1 MQRGRRFLQPWCKV
15 RSAAGHRSR
24 TNPLG
29 GGVMKGRLQVSAAAA
44 VAAAAFTVAACGGS
58 DSGGGGATKAA
69 ADATSKLSDKPMTLT
84 FLWFDWPPAK
94 ALEELGKE
102 YTKTRPNVTVK
113 VNVVPNPQWHDAIFT
128 QFAARKTNFD
138 MPILDSQNIGEAVTN
153 GSIVDMTDFVKKNI
167 DTSQYDPYFLAAY
180 GQYPQNQTGEPNP
193 DAKTYGLPLLG
204 DTWSMIWRKDLM
216 GDTPPAT
223 WEDMIAAAKKC
234 QDDNPGMSGLAFHQA
249 GTGDAAAVTYNVMN
263 ALYGGELWDQKDRKI
278 AGVINDAAGK
288 KAMDVLVNQMV
299 PLTPKGSSNWFIDEV
314 NAAISQ
320 GKVCVGFQ
328 WMAASGGLLD
338 PASSKLGKT
347 KEEILKK
354 LDLAPL
360 PKQNTNKVPLG
371 GMGLHISRYI
381 PKDKQAEALNF
392 IKWFQTPAAQKKWAE
407 LGGVPAR
414 NDVLKSPEF
423 LDAQPYNK
431 VFTESVPR
439 LKDFWNLPEYAKLLN
454 VHSTEVNAA
463 ISGTEKP
470 DAALDKMAADEQAIL
485 DSSGH

>member
-1 MQRGRRFLQPWCKV
+1 
-15 RSAAGHRSR
+15 
-24 TNPLG
+24 
-29 GGVMKGRLQVSAAAA
+29 MKGRLQVSAAAV

-58 DSGGGGATKAA
+58 DSSGGGGATKAA
-69 ADATSKLSDKPMTLT
+69 ADATTKLSDKPMTLT

-113 VNVVPNPQWHDAIFT
+113 VNVVPNAQWHDAIFT

-153 GSIVDMTDFVKKNI
+153 GSILDLTDFVKKNI

-180 GQYPQNQTGEPNP
+180 GQYPQNTTGEANP

-234 QDDNPGMSGLAFHQA
+234 QQENPGMSGLAFHQA

-278 AGVINDAAGK
+278 EGVINNAAGK

-328 WMAASGGLLD
+328 WIAAMGGLTD

-347 KEEILKK
+347 KEAILKK
-354 LDLAPL
+354 LAFAPL
-360 PKQNTNKVPLG
+360 PKQVTDKVPLG
-371 GMGLHISRYI
+371 GMGLHVSKYI
-381 PKDKQAEALNF
+381 PAEKQAEALNF
-392 IKWFQTPAAQKKWAE
+392 IKWFQTPEAQKKWAQ

-414 NDVLKSPEF
+414 NDVLNSPEF
-423 LDAQPYNK
+423 LEAQPYNK

-470 DAALDKMAADEQAIL
+470 EAALDKLAQDEQAIL
-485 DSSGH
+485 DESGH

>member
-1 MQRGRRFLQPWCKV
+1 
-15 RSAAGHRSR
+15 
-24 TNPLG
+24 
-29 GGVMKGRLQVSAAAA
+29 MKGRLQVSAAL
-44 VAAAAFTVAACGGS
+44 VAGAAAFTVAACGGS
-58 DSGGGGATKAA
+58 DNGGGGGATKAA
-69 ADATSKLSDKPMTLT
+69 VDATSKLSSDPMTLT

-153 GSIVDMTDFVKKNI
+153 GSILDLTDFVKKNI
-167 DTSQYDPYFLAAY
+167 DTSVYDPYLLAAY
-180 GQYPQNQTGEPNP
+180 GQYPQLQTGTPDA

-204 DTWSMIWRKDLM
+204 DTWSMIYRKDLM

-234 QDDNPGMSGLAFHQA
+234 QADNPGMSGLAFHQSGA
-249 GTGDAAAVTYNVMN
+249 GDAAAVTYNVMN
-263 ALYGGELWDQKDRKI
+263 ALYGGQLWNADEKKI
-278 AGVINDAAGK
+278 EGVINDAAGK
-288 KAMDVLVNQMV
+288 KAMDVLVNEMV

-328 WMAASGGLLD
+328 WIAAMGGLLD

-347 KEEILKK
+347 KEDILKK
-354 LDLAPL
+354 LAFAPL
-360 PKQNTNKVPLG
+360 PKQVTDKVPLG
-371 GMGLHISRYI
+371 GMGLHVSKYI
-381 PKDKQAEALNF
+381 PAEKQAEALNF
-392 IKWFQTPAAQKKWAE
+392 IKWFQTPEAQTKWAQ

-414 NDVLKSPEF
+414 NDVLNSPAF
-423 LDAQPYNK
+423 LEAQPYNQ
-431 VFTESVPR
+431 VYTDSVPR

-470 DAALDKMAADEQAIL
+470 EAALDKLAADEQAIL

>member
-1 MQRGRRFLQPWCKV
+1 
-15 RSAAGHRSR
+15 
-24 TNPLG
+24 
-29 GGVMKGRLQVSAAAA
+29 MKGRLAVSASLTAMAAA
-44 VAAAAFTVAACGGS
+44 VTLAACGGG
-58 DSGGGGATKAA
+58 DGDGGGATKAPA
-69 ADATSKLSDKPMTLT
+69 KTTALSDQPMELT
-84 FLWFDWPPAK
+84 FLWFEWPPAQ

-113 VNVVPNPQWHDAIFT
+113 VNTVPNPQWHDAIFT

-138 MPILDSQNIGEAVTN
+138 LPILDSQNIGEAVEN
-153 GSIVDMTDFVKKNI
+153 GSILDLTEFTKENI

-180 GQYPQNQTGEPNP
+180 GQYPQNTTGEADP

-216 GDTPPAT
+216 GETPPAT

-234 QDDNPGMSGLAFHQA
+234 QDENDGMSGLAFHQA

-263 ALYGGELWDQKDRKI
+263 ALYGGELWNQGDRKI
-278 AGVINDAAGK
+278 EGVINDAAGK

-320 GKVCVGFQ
+320 GQVCVGFQ
-328 WMAASGGLLD
+328 WIAAMGGLTD

-347 KEEILKK
+347 KEEILEK
-354 LDLAPL
+354 LAFAPL
-360 PKQNTNKVPLG
+360 PKQVTDKKPLG
-371 GMGLHISRYI
+371 GMGLHVSKYI
-381 PKDKQAEALNF
+381 PEEKQAEALNF
-392 IKWFQTPAAQKKWAE
+392 IKWFQTPEAQKKWAQ

-414 NDVLKSPEF
+414 NDVLNSPEF
-423 LDAQPYNK
+423 LEATPYNQ
-431 VFTESVPR
+431 VFTDSVSQ

-454 VHSTEVNAA
+454 VHSTQVNAA
-463 ISGTEKP
+463 ISGTQEP
-470 DAALDKMAADEQAIL
+470 EAALDKLAADEQAIL
-485 DSSGH
+485 DESGGE

>member
-1 MQRGRRFLQPWCKV
+1 MRGRL
-15 RSAAGHRSR
+15 
-24 TNPLG
+24 T
-29 GGVMKGRLQVSAAAA
+29 VSAGPVGACAAL
-44 VAAAAFTVAACGGS
+44 VAACGGGGSS
-58 DSGGGGATKAA
+58 DSGTKKAA
-69 ADATSKLSDKPMTLT
+69 TNATSQLSTKPMTLT
-84 FLWFDWPPAK
+84 FLWFDWPPAH

-102 YTKTRPNVTVK
+102 YTKTRPNVTIK
-113 VNVVPNPQWHDAIFT
+113 VNVVPNAQWHDAIFT
-128 QFAARKTNFD
+128 QFAAHKTNFD
-138 MPILDSQNIGEAVTN
+138 LPIMDSQNIGEAVSN
-153 GSIVDMTDFVKKNI
+153 GSILDITDWVKKNI

-180 GQYPQNQTGEPNP
+180 GQYPQNTTGVADPN
-193 DAKTYGLPLLG
+193 AKTYGLPLLG
-204 DTWSMIWRKDLM
+204 DTWQMVWRKDLM

-234 QDDNPGMSGLAFHQA
+234 QTDNPGMSGLAFHQA
-249 GTGDAAAVTYNVMN
+249 GPGDAAAVTYNAMN
-263 ALYGGELWDQKDRKI
+263 ALSGGERWTEKDKKI
-278 AGVINDAAGK
+278 EGVLNDPAGK

-328 WMAASGGLLD
+328 WIAAMGGLTD

-347 KEEILKK
+347 KDEILKK
-354 LDLAPL
+354 LAFAPL
-360 PKQNTNKVPLG
+360 PKQVTDKVPLG
-371 GMGLHISRYI
+371 GMGLHVSKYI
-381 PKDKQAEALNF
+381 PAEKQAEALNF
-392 IKWFQTPAAQKKWAE
+392 IKWFQTPEAQKKWAQ

-414 NDVLKSPEF
+414 NDVLNSPEF
-423 LDAQPYNK
+423 LEAQPYNK

-470 DAALDKMAADEQAIL
+470 DAALDKLANDEQAIL
-485 DSSGH
+485 DESGH